1 MKLFRTALFVAI
13 MSTTALTTLE
23 ADAAEYKYRR
33 YDKVAGFGD
42 STRIDSVSGY
52 VYAGKFFQWF
62 GKKTACDKSAPQAC
76 YVTQTSAQAVETAWK
91 VGAEVVAKSTFSWG
105 GVDGKL
111 VGEYARKTTDT
122 DTFAVTTYISPGYT
136 AEASTYVDRDLVKTS
151 YYGVW
156 VRIADG
162 VRCPGTILLNCA
174 KYEWKPQ
181 EFLGNI
187 EGLLQR
193 SGEQTFTFL
202 IYPTGKRP
210 AYKLEA
216 D

>member
-1 MKLFRTALFVAI
+1 VVRQ
-13 MSTTALTTLE
+13 E
-23 ADAAEYKYRR
+23 
-33 YDKVAGFGD
+33 D
-42 STRIDSVSGY
+42 SLQTS
-52 VYAGKFFQWF
+52 
-62 GKKTACDKSAPQAC
+62 
-76 YVTQTSAQAVETAWK
+76 TQTVETAWK
-91 VGAEVVAKSTFSWG
+91 VGAEVAVKTKWAWE

-111 VGEYARKTTDT
+111 VGDYSKKTTDT
-122 DTFAVTTYISPGYT
+122 DTFSVTTYISPGYT

-174 KYEWKPQ
+174 KYEWKPN
-181 EFLGNI
+181 EYLGNI
-187 EGLLQR
+187 DGLKQR
-193 SGEQTFTFL
+193 SGEQTFKFL
-202 IYPTGKRP
+202 IYVSGQRP